1 MGRYIDD
8 PSLERRARNPRHRG
22 FEALAA
28 ASLSAATVVVEAT
41 GENPFCGDELEVRLA
56 LRCDEAGE
64 WVVERAAFD
73 GYGCTLC
80 VAAADVVMEHVVG
93 LPVAEAA
100 QVDFDATCALIG
112 GLEVGR
118 TRRGC
123 VDLVSR
129 VVRAALATE
138 AARVSLQDGLGEPA
152 LAKDAVAFEENAVDK
167 QRSGLAY

>member
-1 MGRYIDD
+1 MGMRIDD
-8 PSLERRARNPRHRG
+8 PALEARARQPRFRG
-22 FEALAA
+22 FEGMG
-28 ASLSAATVVVEAT
+28 ASPDGTEGVLVSAA

-56 LRCDEAGE
+56 LRPGE
-64 WVVERAAFD
+64 EGPWVVDAAAFD

-80 VAAADVVMEHVVG
+80 LAAADAVMEHVVG

>member
-1 MGRYIDD
+1 M
-8 PSLERRARNPRHRG
+8 
-22 FEALAA
+22 
-28 ASLSAATVVVEAT
+28 
-41 GENPFCGDELEVRLA
+41 
-56 LRCDEAGE
+56 
-64 WVVERAAFD
+64 
-73 GYGCTLC
+73 
-80 VAAADVVMEHVVG
+80 
-93 LPVAEAA
+93 
-100 QVDFDATCALIG
+100 DFDATCALIG